1 MKNTDVKIV
10 GAVSDEGSLEEIESI
25 AKVFAY
31 EQRMK
36 LYTSPLKEK
45 LLTKKIIQPVAR
57 KTTTHISQ
65 ITTGSSISHSLVKG
79 LC

>member
-1 MKNTDVKIV
+1 V

-31 EQRMK
+31 EQRMR
-36 LYTSPLKEK
+36 LYASPQGTPVIQRVTQHTKTPMQQPTIEK
-45 LLTKKIIQPVAR
+45 PL
-57 KTTTHISQ
+57 H
-65 ITTGSSISHSLVKG
+65 HSLVKG

>member
-1 MKNTDVKIV
+1 MSNAEIKIV
-10 GAVSDEGSLEEIESI
+10 GAVTDENALEEIENI

-36 LYTSPLKEK
+36 DYTPLLHTQRLVKEV
-45 LLTKKIIQPVAR
+45 KIIDEKKVGENNHFMSRTQQ
-57 KTTTHISQ
+57 HI
-65 ITTGSSISHSLVKG
+65 LVKG

>member
-1 MKNTDVKIV
+1 MSVKIV
-10 GAVSDEGSLEEIESI
+10 GAVSDEGTLEEIESI

-36 LYTSPLKEK
+36 LYTSPQKEHFRAKMTNPDMPLKS
-45 LLTKKIIQPVAR
+45 TTPMQPLV
-57 KTTTHISQ
+57 ISQ
-65 ITTGSSISHSLVKG
+65 PHHHSLVKG

>member
-1 MKNTDVKIV
+1 MNTVEIKIV
-10 GAVSDEGSLEEIESI
+10 GAVTDENALEEIEDI

-36 LYTSPLKEK
+36 DYTPSVRKTHHMAKKIVVAPIQKIEIETR
-45 LLTKKIIQPVAR
+45 LLT
-57 KTTTHISQ
+57 TTNPHI
-65 ITTGSSISHSLVKG
+65 LVKG

>member
-1 MKNTDVKIV
+1 VKIV

-36 LYTSPLKEK
+36 LYTSPQKEHFRA
-45 LLTKKIIQPVAR
+45 KITNPDMTPKNTTPMQRLAASQP
-57 KTTTHISQ
+57 HH
-65 ITTGSSISHSLVKG
+65 HSLVKG

>member
-1 MKNTDVKIV
+1 MINAEIKIV
-10 GAVSDEGSLEEIESI
+10 GAVSDENSLEEIENI

-36 LYTSPLKEK
+36 DYTS
-45 LLTKKIIQPVAR
+45 LLHQQHQTKKLIISPVK
-57 KTTTHISQ
+57 KTVNNDRFLYPTEPHI
-65 ITTGSSISHSLVKG
+65 LVKG

>member
-1 MKNTDVKIV
+1 MKIV
-10 GAVSDEGSLEEIESI
+10 GAVSDESSLEEIESI

-36 LYTSPLKEK
+36 LYASPQQETVLA
-45 LLTKKIIQPVAR
+45 KKVVQQITQ
-57 KTTTHISQ
+57 KTTTPMQ
-65 ITTGSSISHSLVKG
+65 RLITGKPLQHTLVKG

>member
-1 MKNTDVKIV
+1 VKIV

-31 EQRMK
+31 EVRMK
-36 LYTSPLKEK
+36 QYASQQKTQVN
-45 LLTKKIIQPVAR
+45 QPVTQR
-57 KTTTHISQ
+57 TQPPIQRSTTEKPLH
-65 ITTGSSISHSLVKG
+65 HSPVRG

>member
-1 MKNTDVKIV
+1 MKNADIKIV
-10 GAVSDEGSLEEIESI
+10 GAVSDQDDLDEIESI

-36 LYTSPLKEK
+36 SYTSPLHAQYKA
-45 LLTKKIIQPVAR
+45 TKTIRNPERKIQTGQQLRPS
-57 KTTTHISQ
+57 TPPHI
-65 ITTGSSISHSLVKG
+65 LVKG

>member
-1 MKNTDVKIV
+1 VNSAEIKIV
-10 GAVSDEGSLEEIESI
+10 GAVTDESALEEIENI

-36 LYTSPLKEK
+36 DYTPVFRVTYQAKK
-45 LLTKKIIQPVAR
+45 VKIINKKDMGEQT
-57 KTTTHISQ
+57 KFIQNISSR
-65 ITTGSSISHSLVKG
+65 ILVKG